1 EAPAAA
7 ISAPRAEE
15 AALARAA
22 MPPKKYVAAGK
33 KRSADSG
40 VETERGALTQAQKDQ
55 RIGLFLRGFNQQAK
69 DNLQE
74 MKKEIDSLMQT
85 AEKAFRVELL
95 KMPVAVRKMKRKD
108 LLNLQGGEE
117 AAVVAAAVVANDC
130 SVGDIPNSR
139 LVRNCSKRVKVTT
152 IVEYKD
158 EENVP
163 SKKASQKVSKTK
175 SMVSLASGIHLKENH
190 SLSRSACSTPNV
202 RHFKAPTSDRTAAN
216 YKSAPR
222 VSRRLPQMAVSR
234 TVPMREKVQAMSLR
248 SNSVPREKAVPF
260 VNIPLADGKTLC
272 SAGEDLRNINVELLN
287 DDTVQHIHNLVIAHL
302 YF

>member
-1 EAPAAA
+1 
-7 ISAPRAEE
+7 
-15 AALARAA
+15 
-22 MPPKKYVAAGK
+22 MPPKKHLAAGK

-40 VETERGALTQAQKDQ
+40 VETERGALTQEQKDQ
-55 RIGLFLRGFNQQAK
+55 QISLFLRGFNQQAK
-69 DNLQE
+69 ENLQE
-74 MKKEIDSLMQT
+74 MKKEIDSLLQT

-130 SVGDIPNSR
+130 SVEDIPNTR

-158 EENVP
+158 EETVP
-163 SKKASQKVSKTK
+163 AKKASQKVSKTK
-175 SMVSLASGIHLKENH
+175 SLVSLASGTHLKENH
-190 SLSRSACSTPNV
+190 SLS
-202 RHFKAPTSDRTAAN
+202 
-216 YKSAPR
+216 
-222 VSRRLPQMAVSR
+222 RLPQMAVSR

-272 SAGEDLRNINVELLN
+272 SAGEDLHNINVEMLN
-287 DDTVQHIHNLVIAHL
+287 DDTVQHIHNLVSQLTVLCGKATVKPS
-302 YF
+302 

>member
-1 EAPAAA
+1 
-7 ISAPRAEE
+7 
-15 AALARAA
+15 
-22 MPPKKYVAAGK
+22 MPPKKYLPAGK

-40 VETERGALTQAQKDQ
+40 VETERGALTQEQKDQ
-55 RIGLFLRGFNQQAK
+55 RISLFLRGFNQQAK
-69 DNLQE
+69 ENLQE
-74 MKKEIDSLMQT
+74 MKKEIDSLLQT
-85 AEKAFRVELL
+85 AEKTFRVELL

-130 SVGDIPNSR
+130 SVEDIPNTR

-158 EENVP
+158 DETVP
-163 SKKASQKVSKTK
+163 ARKASQKVSKTK
-175 SMVSLASGIHLKENH
+175 SLVSLASGTHLKENH

-202 RHFKAPTSDRTAAN
+202 RHFKALTSDRTAAN

-272 SAGEDLRNINVELLN
+272 SAGEDLHNINVELLN
-287 DDTVQHIHNLVIAHL
+287 DDTVQHIHNLVSQLTVLCGKATVKPS
-302 YF
+302 

>member
-1 EAPAAA
+1 
-7 ISAPRAEE
+7 
-15 AALARAA
+15 
-22 MPPKKYVAAGK
+22 MPPKKYLAAGK

-40 VETERGALTQAQKDQ
+40 VETERGALTQEQKDQ
-55 RIGLFLRGFNQQAK
+55 RISLFLRGFNQQAK

-108 LLNLQGGEE
+108 LLNLKTPSNRALYYQIFSPYLQGGEE

-130 SVGDIPNSR
+130 SVEDIPNTR

-163 SKKASQKVSKTK
+163 AKKASQKVSKTK
-175 SMVSLASGIHLKENH
+175 SLVSLASGIHLKENH

-222 VSRRLPQMAVSR
+222 VSRRLPQIAVSR
-234 TVPMREKVQAMSLR
+234 TVPVKEKVQAMSLR

-287 DDTVQHIHNLVIAHL
+287 DDTVQHIHNLVVDTL
-302 YF
+302 WE